1 MSEKRCFSA
10 MVLSSDAYLDLSPA
24 AQCLYVQ
31 LNLQSDDR
39 GFVGNASAILRMIGA
54 EKNTLQELVESK
66 FLIKFASSDY
76 EQLQNDVYLIRH
88 FNVHN
93 SLRNDRKPNNY
104 PFLLDKVT
112 ENESGEYE
120 QGISKV
126 EKSEISTSEIN
137 AKTKA
142 QEALEQE
149 EAVEDVAQ
157 VGACDV
163 EKAVESV
170 EKEQVEQTEQTVEN
184 YFFDCWNNTKDSNG
198 LCIFPIGASVK
209 NKHDWRT
216 FWKNNKPT
224 KEQLQT
230 AFRNIAD
237 GVNSG
242 SLERQYLPS
251 TPDSFVS
258 KNWIYRSQTPYKKQQ
273 GNAQSEEQMTGI
285 DWTAVNF

>member
-10 MVLSSDAYLDLSPA
+10 MVLSSDAYLDLSPS

-93 SLRNDRKPNNY
+93 NLRNDRKPNNY

-126 EKSEISTSEIN
+126 EKSEISTSETN

-149 EAVEDVAQ
+149 EDVAN

-163 EKAVESV
+163 EKKPSVNGETIESDN
-170 EKEQVEQTEQTVEN
+170 VEQ

-251 TPDSFVS
+251 TPDSFVG

-285 DWTAVNF
+285 DWTQVNF